1 MIFET
6 ATLNRSV
13 EETDS
18 NDFAHGDP
26 AIPGELKVDAQFSSR
41 SIENFSLD
49 FVKQLWGYSRTDEN
63 KNVFLKAHG
72 LKTHREVPAAYS
84 HILSESLD

>member
-26 AIPGELKVDAQFSSR
+26 AIPDELKVDTQFSSR
-41 SIENFSLD
+41 SID